1 MVSMS
6 SNYVCPNCGYEDR
19 QSYDDFLDCT
29 SSFVLRFCKEC
40 GFVWKSYFSI
50 LDACDAPEVLDTL
63 AEELNRRLAMVVAL
77 ARESGTEGLLPDRT
91 IAGSPDPDS

>member
-1 MVSMS
+1 MDSMS
-6 SNYVCPNCGYEDR
+6 SNYVCPKCLYEDH
-19 QSYDDFLDCT
+19 QPYDDFLSRT

-63 AEELNRRLAMVVAL
+63 AEELNRRLA
-77 ARESGTEGLLPDRT
+77 LLLSERRN
-91 IAGSPDPDS
+91 S

>member
-1 MVSMS
+1 MGFMS
-6 SNYVCPNCGYEDR
+6 SNYVCPKCLYEDH
-19 QSYDDFLDCT
+19 QPYDDFLSRT

-63 AEELNRRLAMVVAL
+63 AEELNRRLA
-77 ARESGTEGLLPDRT
+77 LLLSERRN
-91 IAGSPDPDS
+91 S